1 VADSTITPRTA
12 GVSIPTSC
20 GSIFFGVMV
29 IHRLIR
35 YNKPLSLP
43 GAWRSGETRAWIGAG
58 APIGGGDSGS
68 ESITDSGGRRMA
80 TYQVIGKP
88 MRRVDGAEKAT
99 GHARYAADVSL
110 PGTLW
115 GKSLHSTYA
124 HARIVRIDT
133 TAARKVPG
141 VHAVITGA
149 DVQGGLWGRAVKD
162 VPVLASDRVRFFGER
177 VAAVAAADED
187 IAERA
192 LDLIE
197 IEYEELPAVFDPLAA
212 LKDDAPILHPG
223 FNTYVGFPQKMEKP
237 SNAYHKTSFEKGDPE
252 RGFAEADLVIENTY
266 VTQRVHQGYIEP
278 QAVLVNIDDSGR
290 VHVWACSK
298 VPYNTRESLATAAAI
313 PEEQV
318 LFHHVHIGGDFGGKG
333 NARNTPIC
341 YFLAKAT
348 GRPVRMVSDYTEEF
362 FAGNPRHAV
371 DIRLKTGVK
380 RDGTLTAHEVQ
391 YTVNSGAYAAFKPAG
406 IIGGYNQAAGPY
418 RVPNCRIESTF
429 VYTNTIPCGFMRAPG
444 EPQAVFALE
453 SHIDEIAR
461 QLGIDP
467 LAFRLKN
474 LIVDGDETG
483 SGERFEHVRV
493 HETLQAVAEAAGYHQ
508 PKPSL
513 VGRGIAIG
521 DRPAGG
527 GQATAAITLRP
538 DGSVILGTPIFDQ
551 GTGTYTTLCQVVAEE
566 LRVPLERIQVEI
578 WNTDAIPFDSGV
590 AGSRATRINTIVAYE
605 AVQET
610 KRELLRL
617 AARALG
623 WPEEVLAFSGDE
635 IRRTDR
641 EAAIRWIDLLARA
654 GEPVTGRAHIEER
667 GRAHITSFAAQVA
680 EVSVDPETGQV
691 KLLRFI
697 TAHDVGQIVNP
708 IGHQGQIDGAIMQG
722 VGYALMEELQVEDG
736 RVTNLSFGDY
746 KLPTVRDAPP
756 LTTVLV
762 EAASGVGPYQIKGIG
777 ESPLTPVAPAI
788 ANAVADAVGVRIRDL
803 PITAEKVYRALQDN
817 DHR

>member
-1 VADSTITPRTA
+1 
-12 GVSIPTSC
+12 
-20 GSIFFGVMV
+20 
-29 IHRLIR
+29 
-35 YNKPLSLP
+35 
-43 GAWRSGETRAWIGAG
+43 
-58 APIGGGDSGS
+58 
-68 ESITDSGGRRMA
+68 MA
-80 TYQVIGKP
+80 TYHVIGTP
-88 MRRVDGAEKAT
+88 TRRVDGNEKVT
-99 GHARYAADVSL
+99 GQARYAADVAL

-133 TAARKVPG
+133 AAAKKVPG

-149 DVQGGLWGRAVKD
+149 DVRGGLWGRGVKD
-162 VPVLASDRVRFFGER
+162 VPVLAYDQVRFFGER
-177 VAAVAAADED
+177 VAAVAAEDED

-192 LDLIE
+192 LELIE
-197 IEYEELPAVFDPLAA
+197 VEYEELPAVLDPIEA
-212 LKDDAPILHPG
+212 LKEGAPILHPD
-223 FNTYVGFPQKMEKP
+223 FNAYVGFPQKMDRP
-237 SNAYHKTSFEKGDPE
+237 SNAYHRTSFDKGDLE
-252 RGFAEADLVIENTY
+252 RGFAEADLVIEHTY
-266 VTQRVHQGYIEP
+266 VTQRIHQGYIEP

-290 VHVWACSK
+290 VHVWVCSK
-298 VPYNTRESLATAAAI
+298 VPYNTRESLATAARI
-313 PEEQV
+313 PQEQM
-318 LFHHVHIGGDFGGKG
+318 LFHHVYIGGDFGGKG

-348 GRPVRMVSDYTEEF
+348 ARPVRMVSDYTEEL
-362 FAGNPRHAV
+362 FAGNPRHSV
-371 DIRLKTGVK
+371 VVRLKTGVK
-380 RDGTLTAHEVQ
+380 RDGTLTAHLVN
-391 YTVNSGAYAAFKPAG
+391 YTVNSGAYAAFKPTG
-406 IIGGYNQAAGPY
+406 VIGGYNQAAGPY
-418 RVPNCRIESTF
+418 RIPNCRIESLF

-461 QLGIDP
+461 QLGADP

-474 LIVDGDETG
+474 LIVDGEETA

-493 HETLQAVAEAAGYHQ
+493 HETVQAVAEAAGYHQ
-508 PKPSL
+508 PKPPF

-527 GQATAAITLRP
+527 GEATAAITLQP

-566 LRVPLERIQVEI
+566 LQVPLERIQVEI

-605 AVQET
+605 AAQEA

-623 WPEEVLAFSGDE
+623 WPAERLTCAAGE
-635 IRRTDR
+635 IRRTDC
-641 EAAIRWIDLLARA
+641 EEAIRWPDLLVRCN
-654 GEPVTGRAHIEER
+654 ESVTGRAHIEER

-680 EVSVDPETGQV
+680 EVAVDPETGQV
-691 KLLRFI
+691 QLRRFT

-722 VGYALMEELQVEDG
+722 LGYALMEELQVEEG

-746 KLPTVRDAPP
+746 KLPTMRDTPP
-756 LTTVLV
+756 LETVLL
-762 EAASGVGPYQIKGIG
+762 ESSSGVGPYHIKGIG

-803 PITAEKVYRALQDN
+803 PLTAEKVYGALQDKN
-817 DHR
+817 RSECSG

>member
-1 VADSTITPRTA
+1 
-12 GVSIPTSC
+12 
-20 GSIFFGVMV
+20 MV
-29 IHRLIR
+29 
-35 YNKPLSLP
+35 
-43 GAWRSGETRAWIGAG
+43 
-58 APIGGGDSGS
+58 
-68 ESITDSGGRRMA
+68 
-80 TYQVIGKP
+80 TYHVIGKP
-88 MRRVDGAEKAT
+88 TCRVDGAEKVT

-133 TAARKVPG
+133 TEAKKVPG

-149 DVQGGLWGRAVKD
+149 DVRGGLWGRAVKD
-162 VPVLASDRVRFFGER
+162 VPVLAYDRVRFFGER
-177 VAAVAAADED
+177 VAAVAADDED
-187 IAERA
+187 IAQRA

-197 IEYEELPAVFDPLAA
+197 VEYEELPAVFEPLEA
-212 LKDDAPILHPG
+212 LKDDAPILHPD
-223 FNTYVGFPQKMEKP
+223 FNAYVGFPQKMDKP
-237 SNAYHKTSFEKGDPE
+237 SNIYHKTSFDKGDLE
-252 RGFAEADLVIENTY
+252 RGFAEADLIVEHTY

-290 VHVWACSK
+290 VHVWVCSK
-298 VPYNTRESLATAAAI
+298 VPYNTRESLATAAGL
-313 PEEQV
+313 PEEQL
-318 LFHHVHIGGDFGGKG
+318 LFHHVYIGGDFGGKG

-341 YFLAKAT
+341 YHLAKAT

-371 DIRLKTGVK
+371 LVRLKTGLK
-380 RDGTLTAHEVQ
+380 HDGTLTAHQVH
-391 YTVNSGAYAAFKPAG
+391 YLVNSGAYAAFKPAG
-406 IIGGYNQAAGPY
+406 IIGGYDQAAGPY
-418 RVPNCRIESTF
+418 RLPNCRIESTF

-467 LAFRLKN
+467 LDFRLKN
-474 LIVDGDETG
+474 LIVDGEETA
-483 SGERFEHVRV
+483 SGERFEHIRV
-493 HETLQAVAEAAGYHQ
+493 HKTLQAVAEAAGYHQ
-508 PKPSL
+508 PKPPF

-527 GQATAAITLRP
+527 GQATAAITLKP
-538 DGSVILGTPIFDQ
+538 DGRVILGTPIFDQ

-566 LRVPLERIQVEI
+566 LRVPLECIQVEI

-605 AVQET
+605 AAQET

-617 AARALG
+617 AARALD
-623 WPEEVLAFSGDE
+623 WPEKTLAFGGDE

-641 EAAIRWIDLLARA
+641 EEAIRWPDLLARA
-654 GEPVTGRAHIEER
+654 GESVSGRAHIEER

-680 EVSVDPETGQV
+680 EVAVDPETGQV
-691 KLLRFI
+691 KLLRFT
-697 TAHDVGQIVNP
+697 TAHDVGQIVNR

-722 VGYALMEELQVEDG
+722 VGYALTEELQVEDG
-736 RVTNLSFGDY
+736 RVTKLSFGDY
-746 KLPTVRDAPP
+746 KLPTMRDAPP

-788 ANAVADAVGVRIRDL
+788 ANAVVDAVGVRIRDL
-803 PITAEKVYRALQDN
+803 PITAEKVYRALKDN
-817 DHR
+817 TNR

>member
-1 VADSTITPRTA
+1 MI
-12 GVSIPTSC
+12 
-20 GSIFFGVMV
+20 
-29 IHRLIR
+29 
-35 YNKPLSLP
+35 
-43 GAWRSGETRAWIGAG
+43 
-58 APIGGGDSGS
+58 
-68 ESITDSGGRRMA
+68 
-80 TYQVIGKP
+80 TYQVVGKP
-88 MRRVDGAEKAT
+88 TPRVDGVEKTT
-99 GHARYAADVSL
+99 GQARYAADVSL

-124 HARIVRIDT
+124 HARIVRIET
-133 TAARKVPG
+133 TEAKKVSG

-162 VPVLASDRVRFFGER
+162 IPVLAYDRVRFYGER
-177 VAAVAAADED
+177 VAAVAADDED
-187 IAERA
+187 IAQRA

-197 IEYEELPAVFDPLAA
+197 VEYEELPAVFDPLNA
-212 LKDDAPILHPG
+212 LKDGAPILHPD
-223 FNTYVGFPQKMEKP
+223 FNAYFGFPQKMEQP
-237 SNAYHKTSFEKGDPE
+237 SNAYHKTLFEKGDLE
-252 RGFAEADLVIENTY
+252 RGFAEAGLIIEHTY

-290 VHVWACSK
+290 VHVWVCSK
-298 VPYNTRESLATAAAI
+298 VPYNTRESLATAAGI
-313 PEEQV
+313 PEEQI
-318 LFHHVHIGGDFGGKG
+318 LFHHVYIGGDFGGKG

-341 YFLAKAT
+341 YYLAKAT

-371 DIRLKTGVK
+371 VVRLKTGVK
-380 RDGTLTAHEVQ
+380 HDGTFTAHQVH
-391 YTVNSGAYAAFKPAG
+391 YLVNSGAYAAFKPPG
-406 IIGGYNQAAGPY
+406 IIGGYSQAAGPY
-418 RVPNCRIESTF
+418 RVPNCRIESMF

-453 SHIDEIAR
+453 SHVDEIAR

-467 LAFRLKN
+467 LEFRRKN
-474 LIVDGDETG
+474 LIVDGEETA
-483 SGERFEHVRV
+483 SGERFEHIRV
-493 HETLQAVAEAAGYHQ
+493 HETLQAAAAAAGYHQ
-508 PKPSL
+508 PKPSF

-527 GQATAAITLRP
+527 GQATAAITLKP
-538 DGSVILGTPIFDQ
+538 DGSLILGTPIFDQ

-566 LRVPLERIQVEI
+566 LCVPLERIQVEI

-617 AARALG
+617 AAKRLG
-623 WPEEVLAFSGDE
+623 WPEEALTLAGDE
-635 IRRTDR
+635 VRRTDR
-641 EAAIRWIDLLARA
+641 EAAIRWTDMLARS
-654 GEPVTGRAHIEER
+654 GESVTGRAHIEER

-680 EVSVDPETGQV
+680 EVSVDPETGEV
-691 KLLRFI
+691 KLLRFT

-722 VGYALMEELQVEDG
+722 IGYALTEELQVEDG
-736 RVTNLSFGDY
+736 RVTSLSFGDY

-762 EAASGVGPYQIKGIG
+762 ESANGVGPYQIKGIG

-803 PITAEKVYRALQDN
+803 PITAEKVYHALQDN
-817 DHR
+817 T